1 MVGDLFEAEQERLVI
16 WRRPCKILVCRWI
29 LLSWEARISARSPC
43 SRMDSLET
51 CSNLRLTQIRSLTV
65 FDVVMVKRGEKE
77 CEQGRLTPRFGT
89 TVIFGQVI
97 T

>member
-1 MVGDLFEAEQERLVI
+1 
-16 WRRPCKILVCRWI
+16 
-29 LLSWEARISARSPC
+29 
-43 SRMDSLET
+43 MDSLET

>member
-1 MVGDLFEAEQERLVI
+1 MGGTYFRTKPSLPHGFVRDLLKVA
-16 WRRPCKILVCRWI
+16 
-29 LLSWEARISARSPC
+29 
-43 SRMDSLET
+43 T
-51 CSNLRLTQIRSLTV
+51 YQIRSLTV